1 MINIKEFVLL
11 IDSAQDEDTNIIINV
26 EGEDIAS
33 GTIEEALT
41 SIINS
46 NPDSNFMVKSFLFC
60 NMNLVIEC
68 QVI

>member
-26 EGEDIAS
+26 EGEEMAS
-33 GTIEEALT
+33 GTLEEALMNV
-41 SIINS
+41 INS
-46 NPDSNFMVKSFLFC
+46 NPDSNFMVKSFAFC